1 MNMNTTCMSL
11 IIILHHGELSHSTCA
26 RWTVKPKPSHESPA
40 PGGSTAQDSTWEDQR
55 QTMIDE
61 NQRLS
66 DKCSELEANYLDLMA
81 KTSELERSL
90 TRTQNESAVRVQEA
104 INDKEDQIMDL
115 QLKNI
120 ALVRRVKEAE
130 EREAQLKQKVE
141 FLECGQPLRS
151 AQASSSRTNP
161 PPPPPSRPYASATA
175 INLDSSDED
184 DAPPPRRSQQGFDA
198 PRSTSR
204 REPQRRT
211 RWSDEDENRL
221 LRLIVQHGAR
231 YSRIEKEWRESF
243 PRCHP
248 RDQKQIKDKAR
259 NLKITYLK

>member
-1 MNMNTTCMSL
+1 
-11 IIILHHGELSHSTCA
+11 
-26 RWTVKPKPSHESPA
+26 
-40 PGGSTAQDSTWEDQR
+40 
-55 QTMIDE
+55 MIDE
-61 NQRLS
+61 NQRLT
-66 DKCSELEANYLDLMA
+66 DKCSDLEANYLDLMA

-120 ALVRRVKEAE
+120 ALLRRVKEAE
-130 EREAQLKQKVE
+130 EREAQLKQEVE

-151 AQASSSRTNP
+151 TQASSSRTNP
-161 PPPPPSRPYASATA
+161 PPPPSRPYVSATA
-175 INLDSSDED
+175 IDLDSSDED
-184 DAPPPRRSQQGFDA
+184 DAAPPRRSQHGFDV

-211 RWSDEDENRL
+211 PWSDNDVDKL
-221 LRLIVQHGAR
+221 LRLIRQHGAR
-231 YSRIEKEWRESF
+231 YSKIEKAWRESF
-243 PRCHP
+243 PRRHP

-259 NLKITYLK
+259 NLKISFLK